1 VLFIDATYCWFFL
14 LEFGLKIIFVA
25 AHVKSI
31 SIEEL
36 LEFFQ
41 LMNPVHFMKY
51 NIGGIR
57 STKINK
63 KNYYVSFL
71 NMCKSIEFFIKKLR
85 SKEPDWWLS
94 KSANPKLRQVHKLW
108 HSFGWHRTQVT
119 L

>member
-41 LMNPVHFMKY
+41 LMNPVHFTKY

-63 KNYYVSFL
+63 KTTMYLF
-71 NMCKSIEFFIKKLR
+71 
-85 SKEPDWWLS
+85 
-94 KSANPKLRQVHKLW
+94 
-108 HSFGWHRTQVT
+108 
-119 L
+119 